1 MTFGNVKT
9 DVLVDQ
15 EPGFKPLN
23 FVEVIRQSPWTAW
36 NKMWERACSRMRWVR
51 QHSVD

>member
-1 MTFGNVKT
+1 LHLRPTVALVTAGVEM

-23 FVEVIRQSPWTAW
+23 FVEVIRNSPW
-36 NKMWERACSRMRWVR
+36 RA
-51 QHSVD
+51 